1 MLACVMQSL
10 GQNCLAKENVAMNA
24 TRELVK
30 TGSGKMK
37 KFSTLLALRKAI
49 LDERYEDCGKLVA
62 SALRFH
68 ASQAEVAQILQDPY
82 SNLEG
87 F

>member
-1 MLACVMQSL
+1 MQSL
-10 GQNCLAKENVAMNA
+10 GQNCWAKENVTMNA

-30 TGSGKMK
+30 VTGSGKMK
-37 KFSTLLALRKAI
+37 KFSTLLALRKAV

-68 ASQAEVAQILQDPY
+68 ASQAEVAKILQDPY
-82 SNLEG
+82 CNLEG